1 MNKRQKE
8 AEFAKLRDEKKVLQ
22 ALKKQYEE
30 AAKDVQGKIH
40 IHDNKIDIMLTEWD
54 EIDDEKRS
62 ILQSQIYQKKFQQQL
77 KAQIDETVKKL
88 NAGQYGSIEEYLK
101 DSYTTGAV
109 GNAYDL
115 HGQDVPLVI
124 PIDKKAMLKS
134 VELDPKL
141 SNKLY
146 GSYMEQ
152 MKDNIRAEISRGIAT
167 ADSFEH
173 IARNISNRTNQS
185 FNKTMRIVRTEG
197 HRIQT
202 EAAFE
207 QQKKAKAAGAD
218 IVKQWD
224 STLDGRTRPSHRKLD
239 GQIREI
245 DDYFE
250 VNGHKAKYPSGFGRP
265 EEDINCRCALLQR
278 AKWALDEEE
287 LNTLKKRAEYFG
299 LDKVDDFNDFKKK
312 YLKAAEETN
321 EAEYQASIKARR
333 AAYKARQTAKQNTAV
348 VNRFG
353 KEIEFDAKMLEQ
365 DRWVTS
371 VSMIR
376 RLSSEYDTRLEKV
389 AFGAKE
395 RKAAGIVDITGSTM
409 KLSSS
414 DVATA
419 IHEFAHTLAVEAA
432 TKYNIADDGEFW
444 KELKKVN
451 RKYRK
456 AVEGKPELWISS
468 YEHGSRDINEF
479 LAEVFT
485 QVKMAEMGLEMPAKY
500 GTDLTYSKEAMAVID
515 KYFKKASA
523 EKVVEKSTKSS
534 TIIAGAVS
542 GARNPFSPEA
552 EEHAKRYYGLV
563 RSMKTDVA
571 KISVAT
577 GIPEKDVQ
585 AVKDF
590 LFYEKHDLGGSE
602 PQLFEPDFMM
612 AESWQRL
619 VDGRPEPHDLTL
631 LRHEIMEKEL
641 MAGGMSQDEAHILTS
656 AKFNY
661 DKEARAYHAE
671 IEKHKKK

>member
-88 NAGQYGSIEEYLK
+88 NAGQYDSIEEYLK

-115 HGQDVPLVI
+115 HGQGVPLVI
-124 PIDKKAMLKS
+124 PIDRKAMLKS

-167 ADSFEH
+167 ADSYEH

-185 FNKTMRIVRTEG
+185 FNRTMRIVRTEG

-224 STLDGRTRPSHRKLD
+224 STLDGRTRKSHRKLD

-287 LNTLKKRAEYFG
+287 LKILKKRAEYFG
-299 LDKVDDFNDFKKK
+299 LDKTKDFEDFKKK
-312 YLKAAEETN
+312 YLKAAE
-321 EAEYQASIKARR
+321 
-333 AAYKARQTAKQNTAV
+333 V
-348 VNRFG
+348 
-353 KEIEFDAKMLEQ
+353 
-365 DRWVTS
+365 
-371 VSMIR
+371 
-376 RLSSEYDTRLEKV
+376 
-389 AFGAKE
+389 
-395 RKAAGIVDITGSTM
+395 
-409 KLSSS
+409 
-414 DVATA
+414 
-419 IHEFAHTLAVEAA
+419 
-432 TKYNIADDGEFW
+432 
-444 KELKKVN
+444 
-451 RKYRK
+451 
-456 AVEGKPELWISS
+456 
-468 YEHGSRDINEF
+468 
-479 LAEVFT
+479 
-485 QVKMAEMGLEMPAKY
+485 
-500 GTDLTYSKEAMAVID
+500 
-515 KYFKKASA
+515 
-523 EKVVEKSTKSS
+523 
-534 TIIAGAVS
+534 
-542 GARNPFSPEA
+542 
-552 EEHAKRYYGLV
+552 
-563 RSMKTDVA
+563 
-571 KISVAT
+571 VAT
-577 GIPEKDVQ
+577 GA
-585 AVKDF
+585 AVVGAAKAAKTTGKALKNQEESGIINVEIDDF
-590 LFYEKHDLGGSE
+590 T
-602 PQLFEPDFMM
+602 PC
-612 AESWQRL
+612 L
-619 VDGRPEPHDLTL
+619 VDSKTGEVLDTVVGEITDRNILNQYNENNGWFINWDEVPEECTVCALKIKD
-631 LRHEIMEKEL
+631 RK
-641 MAGGMSQDEAHILTS
+641 SVV
-656 AKFNY
+656 
-661 DKEARAYHAE
+661 
-671 IEKHKKK
+671 